1 MGGMTQQDDATTG
14 WRMGPVTVL
23 ADGKTTT
30 VPRGLVSGDNVWLRE
45 ADLSGATGWEIKP
58 EGVCRD
64 EMCVPLSGGWGNGLL
79 REEEGERW
87 LDVTAFARHIEQPYV
102 QESGKRVW
110 SFGPPAH
117 EWERR
122 AASNTAPDFTLPD
135 FNGRPRSLSEFLGKK
150 VFLLTW
156 ASW

>member
-1 MGGMTQQDDATTG
+1 ME
-14 WRMGPVTVL
+14 PVTIL
-23 ADGKTTT
+23 ADGRTTT
-30 VPRGLVSGDNVWLRE
+30 VPKGMVSGDDVWLRE
-45 ADLSGATGWEIKP
+45 ADLSGATGWEVKP

-64 EMCVPLSGGWGNGLL
+64 DVCVPLPGGAAGGLL
-79 REEEGERW
+79 RDQDGERW
-87 LDVTAFARHIEQPYV
+87 LDVTAFARYVGQPYAH
-102 QESGKRVW
+102 EGAKRVW

-122 AASNTAPDFTLPD
+122 AASDVAPDFTLPD
-135 FNGRPRSLSEFLGKK
+135 FNGRPRSLSEFLGRK